1 MDVVDKKT
9 RSRMMSGI
17 RGKNTKPELLIRKHL
32 HRRGFRYRLHE
43 KSVSGRPDLYLPKY
57 NAAIFVNGCFWHFHG
72 CRYSVMP
79 KSNTLFWREKLE
91 KNVIRDRANFQK
103 LLDTNIRVLVVWE
116 CALRGAAVEMI
127 EDVVDRIE
135 LWLKSENMKLE
146 ISMTECSE

>member
-1 MDVVDKKT
+1 
-9 RSRMMSGI
+9 MMSGI
-17 RGKNTKPELLIRKHL
+17 KGKNTKPELLIRKHL

-43 KSVSGRPDLYLPKY
+43 NSISGRPDLYLPKY

-91 KNVIRDRANFQK
+91 KNVIRDRANFQT

-116 CALRGAAVEMI
+116 CALRGAAFEMI

-146 ISMTECSE
+146 ISMTECTE